1 MKKVGFPLKKNNATN
16 STKPSQKKIS
26 TYFMKVP
33 SENSTVETS
42 VTNNGMQRK
51 RKISEDVDL
60 LQVKLTKYDNV
71 SNVCNIMQ
79 DTHQIHSRSNEA
91 NVIHDVF
98 SNFSRNNS
106 QKENITNDYEYIST
120 ICKLNEKQIMTSNTL
135 QANKSDKLVNLKKSV
150 STNVKHDGI
159 HSELESFFA
168 NDFKGC
174 FEEEWCTDSSQ
185 INFKSLQRCKVIDVQ
200 MECNSIILTVKQED
214 NETCNATVRCSDFWK
229 NTKVQKD
236 DIVVIE
242 ARKENNQ
249 WIIDNSS
256 GFLIVNP
263 DILISG
269 TTIAGAL
276 FCERKAVL
284 TERFRKMEN
293 LPYFEGDQTPLVIGI
308 LVHELLQTA
317 IQKNIYE
324 IKGITKLMDNILQ
337 TKDTS
342 SLLYASDISL
352 DTCKQQM
359 LPYVSKIHEFIQHYL
374 NDKTQQKIN
383 NMKNNFRGRITHIHD
398 IEESIWQP
406 KLGIKGK
413 VDITAEVKINS
424 KRKIMPIEIKT
435 GKPSFSLEH
444 KGQIILYIMMMSL
457 TGQDTDTGLLL
468 YLRENDMQEINSS
481 HPEKRDLML
490 LRNSLATYFIQKS
503 PEKLSNL
510 TSESGWQMLEL
521 PEPINHHSACSKCV
535 YNTLCCIYLSKDSNI
550 QLPETHPLVELGK
563 KILDKFKPSHID
575 YVLQWISLLEIE
587 ESSQSSDNTMKHL
600 WTLSPEKREIKKTC
614 ICNLKVIG
622 HVISYNTKYKHT
634 FIRANLNG
642 QFSSTNI
649 PYTEFSDNEYVLV
662 STNTRINISAGF
674 IIERKEDSITLIL
687 ERDVTKYNTNELFHI
702 DKYHSSSLY
711 SINLANVGG
720 LMNDSEICE
729 RLRNIVIDRKQ
740 ATFEEGVSHAVIT
753 KSAKIIQNL
762 NKIQQRAVLKAISA
776 NEYFLI
782 KGMPGTGKTQTVVAL
797 VEVLHKIGRSVLIT
811 AHTNSAV
818 DNILLKLL
826 DKRIDFLRLG
836 SSFHPSLRCKSEIYA
851 TSNCHSPSSLEAV
864 YSGKNI
870 IGTTCYG
877 AHHVLFGKRTFDV
890 CIVDES
896 TQVWQ
901 PTVLRPLYNA
911 KKFILVGDPDQL
923 PPIVKNR
930 LARKLGADESLFAR
944 LDSENNTIKLTKQYR
959 MNKSIMRIAN
969 KLTYNDMLKAGDV
982 SVENATFVSQCHEV
996 LIKEAEWIQKA
1007 LSSDINDSVIVL
1019 NTGHTNKLKE
1029 NYDLSGKYLD
1039 IDEVNSNIWEA
1050 AVVSKLVKT
1059 LLKMNVRLDN
1069 IGVIAPYRAHVNLL
1083 KKIVTQD
1090 IEINTVDQY
1099 QGRDKEIIIYSCAKS
1114 LNKPDDIKEDLE
1126 VLGDHRRLTV
1136 AITRAK
1142 HKLIV
1147 IADKSTVSRYS
1158 VFKKLFN
1165 LVEDKNTIN
1174 LTDNCDGFYWKNLVC
1189 TL

>member
-1 MKKVGFPLKKNNATN
+1 MKKIEFPHKKNNATN
-16 STKPSQKKIS
+16 NTKPSQKKIS
-26 TYFMKVP
+26 MYFMKVP
-33 SENSTVETS
+33 PKNSTVETS

-51 RKISEDVDL
+51 RKISENIDL
-60 LQVKLTKYDNV
+60 VQVKLTNN
-71 SNVCNIMQ
+71 S
-79 DTHQIHSRSNEA
+79 
-91 NVIHDVF
+91 
-98 SNFSRNNS
+98 SRNNS
-106 QKENITNDYEYIST
+106 GKENIINEYEYIST

-135 QANKSDKLVNLKKSV
+135 QANKSDNLVNLKKSV
-150 STNVKHDGI
+150 PSNVKHDGI

-168 NDFKGC
+168 DDFKDC

-185 INFKSLQRCKVIDVQ
+185 INFKSLQRCKVIDIK
-200 MECNSIILTVKQED
+200 MEYNSIILTVKQED
-214 NETCNATVRCSDFWK
+214 NETCDAIVRCLDFWK

-249 WIIDNSS
+249 WIIDNNS

-284 TERFRKMEN
+284 TERFRKMES
-293 LPYFEGDQTPLVIGI
+293 LPYFEGDQTPLVIGS

-317 IQKNIYE
+317 IQKNICE
-324 IKGITKLMDNILQ
+324 VKGITKLMDNILQ

-352 DTCKQQM
+352 DTCRQQM

-383 NMKNNFRGRITHIHD
+383 NMKYNFRGRITHIHD

-481 HPEKRDLML
+481 YPEKRDLML

-503 PEKLSNL
+503 TEK
-510 TSESGWQMLEL
+510 GWQMLEL
-521 PEPINHHSACSKCV
+521 PEPINHHSACSKCT
-535 YNTLCCIYLSKDSNI
+535 YNTLCCLYLSKDSNI

-563 KILDKFKPSHID
+563 KILNKFKPSHID

-587 ESSQSSDNTMKHL
+587 ESSQSTDNTMKYL
-600 WTLSPEKREIKKTC
+600 WTLSPEKREVKRTC

-649 PYTEFSDNEYVLV
+649 PYTEFLDNEYILV

-687 ERDVTKYNTNELFHI
+687 ERDVTKYNTDELFHI

-720 LMNDSEICE
+720 LMNDNEICE

-740 ATFEEGVSHAVIT
+740 ATFEKGLSHAVIT

-762 NKIQQRAVLKAISA
+762 NKVQQRAILKAISA

-836 SSFHPSLRCKSEIYA
+836 SSFHPSLRYKSEIYA
-851 TSNCHSPSSLEAV
+851 TSNCRSPTSLEAM

-877 AHHVLFGKRTFDV
+877 AHHVLLGKRTFDV

-959 MNKSIMRIAN
+959 MNKSIMRLAN
-969 KLTYNDMLKAGDV
+969 KLTYNDMLKAGDI
-982 SVENATFVSQCHEV
+982 SIENATFVSPCHEF
-996 LIKEAEWIQKA
+996 LMKEAKWIQKA
-1007 LSSDINDSVIVL
+1007 LSSDISDSVIVL
-1019 NTGHTNKLKE
+1019 NAGHTNKLKE
-1029 NYDLSGKYLD
+1029 SYDLSEKYLD
-1039 IDEVNSNIWEA
+1039 SDEVNSNIWEA

-1059 LLKMNVRLDN
+1059 LLKMNVKLDN

-1083 KKIVTQD
+1083 KKIVTED

-1099 QGRDKEIIIYSCAKS
+1099 QGRDKEIIIYSCAKCLS
-1114 LNKPDDIKEDLE
+1114 NPDDIKEDLE

-1165 LVEDKNTIN
+1165 LIEDKNTID
-1174 LTDNCDGFYWKNLVC
+1174 LKDNCDGFYWRNLVC
-1189 TL
+1189 TV